1 MSELF
6 SRVEQLRL
14 EKALSYRE
22 LAQICGVSPQNVQR
36 WKSGG
41 TIMPEHL
48 DKLAVY
54 FGVSVDYL
62 LTGRESV
69 STKLVYGM
77 REMLFEA
84 KGATG
89 LSVQELAEKMGVDVR
104 EVERVMNEGGGASI
118 ELTEAFE
125 EHLIPLIKAVRD
137 KHFSTGKNSAP
148 SARAPSAAPPGAAC
162 TACAAKDI
170 EALRKRVDMLE
181 AAFKL
186 IPKGNHE
193 TH

>member
-1 MSELF
+1 MTVWDRISALMT
-6 SRVEQLRL
+6 
-14 EKALSYRE
+14 EK
-22 LAQICGVSPQNVQR
+22 GVSS
-36 WKSGG
+36 K
-41 TIMPEHL
+41 
-48 DKLAVY
+48 KLAEISGVVPSSVTKWSKGASIRNDALQKIAIA
-54 FGVSVDYL
+54 FGKSTDWL
-62 LTGRESV
+62 LTGQENAV
-69 STKLVYGM
+69 TKLVYGM

-148 SARAPSAAPPGAAC
+148 SARAPFAASAGCAGCAEKAAEI
-162 TACAAKDI
+162 AYLREQLAK
-170 EALRKRVDMLE
+170 ALDR
-181 AAFKL
+181 
-186 IPKGNHE
+186 IPKVNG
-193 TH
+193 